1 MQFGR
6 EGTLVARLASAILL
20 VGLGACKP
28 PPEQRQFM
36 PQADPGRGLQAIDR
50 AGCGACHSIPGIDWP
65 RGRVGPDLSGFGDR
79 TLIAGSVPNRPDL
92 LAAYVRDAPS
102 VDPGSGMP
110 SMPLSEEESR
120 DVAAYLYTL
129 VAR

>member
-1 MQFGR
+1 
-6 EGTLVARLASAILL
+6 
-20 VGLGACKP
+20 
-28 PPEQRQFM
+28 M
-36 PQADPGRGLQAIDR
+36 PQADPAQGLKIIDR
-50 AGCGACHSIPGIDWP
+50 VGCGACHTIPGLDWP
-65 RGRVGPDLSGFGDR
+65 RGNLGPDLAGFGNR

-92 LAAYVRDAPS
+92 LAAYVLDAPA

-110 SMPLSEEESR
+110 PMPLSEEESR

>member
-1 MQFGR
+1 
-6 EGTLVARLASAILL
+6 
-20 VGLGACKP
+20 
-28 PPEQRQFM
+28 M
-36 PQADPGRGLQAIDR
+36 PQASPEHGLEVINR
-50 AGCGACHSIPGIDWP
+50 VGCGACHSIPGVDWP
-65 RGRVGPDLSGFGDR
+65 RSTIGPDLSGFGDR

-92 LAAYVRDAPS
+92 LAAFVRDAPS

>member
-1 MQFGR
+1 MPQGD
-6 EGTLVARLASAILL
+6 
-20 VGLGACKP
+20 
-28 PPEQRQFM
+28 PEQ
-36 PQADPGRGLQAIDR
+36 GLTIIDR
-50 AGCGACHSIPGIDWP
+50 TGCGACHSIPGVDWP
-65 RGRVGPDLSGFGDR
+65 RGSIGPDLAGFGGR

-92 LAAYVRDAPS
+92 LAAYVRDAPA